1 MSSLQD
7 AVRVINGGK
16 KEGVV
21 VVVGTCE
28 VWYAG
33 RASARLKKGRRLVL
47 IKKDGTLLVHEAEK
61 AQPKVWNPPGSS
73 TAAYVEGGT
82 LVLKSVRQRP
92 FETVRV
98 VFHDVEFVGVF
109 KMGST
114 ELELVGSERDVVEI
128 LANAPWLVEEGLVV
142 LGVEVPTDVGHVDI
156 LARDREG
163 RQVVIEVKRD
173 VASHDAVFQLARYVE
188 SLRRRGVE
196 ARGVLVAA
204 DITTTAAEYLR
215 RYGLE
220 FIKINPRDLYLDVL
234 S

>member
-1 MSSLQD
+1 MSLLQD
-7 AVRVINGGK
+7 AVRVINSGK

-21 VVVGTCE
+21 VAVGTCE
-28 VWYAG
+28 VWYSG
-33 RASARLKKGRRLVL
+33 RASARLKKGRRLVV

-73 TAAYVEGGT
+73 TAAYIEGGT
-82 LVLKSVRQRP
+82 VVLKSVRQRP
-92 FETVRV
+92 FETVKV
-98 VFHDVEFVGVF
+98 VFYDVEFVGVF

-114 ELELVGSERDVVEI
+114 ELELVGSERDMVEV

-142 LGVEVPTDVGHVDI
+142 LGVEVPTDVGHIDI

-163 RQVVIEVKRD
+163 RHVVIEVKRD

-188 SLRRRGVE
+188 SIRRRGVE

-204 DITTTAAEYLR
+204 DITTTAVEYLK

-220 FIKINPRDLYLDVL
+220 FIKINPRDLSPHLN